1 MYIQQIRNATLKVQY
16 AGKTF
21 LIDPFFAEKHAMP
34 PFPNTPN
41 QDVRNPLV
49 DLPVPVEELTQ
60 ADAVIVTHLHPDH
73 FDQAAAEALSKDM
86 TILAQSTED
95 AEEIR
100 KYGFTDCSAF
110 DDVQLF
116 EGIRLIRTSG
126 QHGRGDIT
134 KMTGPVSGIVFKNDK
149 EPTLYVAGDT
159 VWCSEVEEA
168 LDLHQPDVVVVNGGA
183 ARFLEGGPI
192 TMTAEDIFTVKEAA
206 PQAEIVVSH
215 MESLNHCLL
224 SRRELNRLITE
235 KNFGSTVFVP
245 EDGETLKF

>member
-21 LIDPFFAEKHAMP
+21 LIDPFFAEKHSMP

-41 QDVRNPLV
+41 QNRRNPLLY
-49 DLPVPVEELTQ
+49 LPVPVEELIH

-73 FDQAAAEALSKDM
+73 FDQAAVEALPKDI

-100 KYGFTDCSAF
+100 KYGFTGVSAI
-110 DDVQLF
+110 DDVQFF
-116 EGIRLIRTSG
+116 EGIRLMRTSG

-134 KMTGPVSGIVFKNDK
+134 KMTGPVSGIVFKHAH
-149 EPTLYVAGDT
+149 EPALYVAGDT
-159 VWCSEVEEA
+159 VWCSEVEAA
-168 LDLHQPDVVVVNGGA
+168 LDLHQPEVVVVNGGSA
-183 ARFLEGGPI
+183 QFLEGGPI
-192 TMTAEDIFTVKEAA
+192 TMTAEDIFAVKEAA
-206 PQAEIVVSH
+206 PQTEIVVSH
-215 MESLNHCLL
+215 MEALNHCLL
-224 SRRELNRLITE
+224 TRSELHRIIKE
-235 KNFGSTVFVP
+235 KNLCNSVFVP